1 MRIRLAEEA
10 DLPRLAEVFSVAA
23 RYVTERYRPE
33 FVGLFPVDPETRYPI
48 YRHLLA
54 TGVVFVAED
63 PEPVGFA
70 AAVVRDDVWF
80 LSQLWVLPE
89 RHASGIGSLL
99 LDEALAWGREATA
112 FTVVSSPHP
121 AAQLV
126 YLRASMLPLWTDV
139 ELTGAD
145 APVAEPPKGM
155 GPLDPADQG
164 WIDELDREVRGVARR
179 PDHDFWR
186 REAEGLVL
194 RRDGNALGYVYVWPG
209 GRVGPGVVRDP
220 RDTPALLAAARHR
233 AGGPVTF
240 TVPSPNWT
248 ALRELVRLGFA
259 PLGGNTF
266 MASRPIG
273 DAARYLSSG
282 GALG

>member
-10 DLPRLAEVFSVAA
+10 DLPALADVFSVAA

-33 FVGLFPVDPETRYPI
+33 FVALFPVDPETRYPI
-48 YRHLLA
+48 YRHLLE
-54 TGVVFVAED
+54 TGVILVAE
-63 PEPVGFA
+63 EQRPVGFA
-70 AAVVRDDVWF
+70 AAIVRDDAWF

-89 RHASGIGSLL
+89 RHAAGIGSLL
-99 LDEALAWGREATA
+99 LDEALAWGREATV
-112 FTVVSSPHP
+112 FSVVSSPHP
-121 AAQLV
+121 AAQLL

-145 APVAEPPKGM
+145 APVEDTPEGVSA
-155 GPLDPADQG
+155 LDASDQG
-164 WIDELDREVRGVARR
+164 WVDELDRDVRGVAR
-179 PDHDFWR
+179 PQDHAFWR
-186 REAEGLVL
+186 REAEGILL
-194 RRDGNALGYVYVWPG
+194 RRGDGALGYVYVWPD
-209 GRVGPGVVRDP
+209 GRIGPGAVRDP
-220 RDTPALLAAARHR
+220 RDVPTLLAAARHR

-248 ALRELVRLGFA
+248 ALRELIRLGFA

-273 DAARYLSSG
+273 DATRYLSSG